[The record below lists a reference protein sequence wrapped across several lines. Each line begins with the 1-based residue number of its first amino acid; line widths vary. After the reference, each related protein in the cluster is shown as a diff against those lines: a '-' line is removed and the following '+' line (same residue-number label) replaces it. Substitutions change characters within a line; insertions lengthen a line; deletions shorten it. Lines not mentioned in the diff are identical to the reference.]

1 MATVVDLVARSGELK
16 RELAEFA
23 QQPRFDNELQLA
35 FDACLG
41 GLDWVD
47 DEHACN
53 ALDYFLF
60 QHRLR
65 DGRTVVES
73 FAATRP
79 GLDEPERTM
88 VLGWQDVV
96 EGLFEVGRRDGDTLI
111 LVNLVDELTYRVW
124 SNVGTAAFRPMR
136 PRSFLRTRLVP
147 VGDDWL
153 LSGISQVFPARS
165 RDALY
170 RAAAELSLRCPAW
183 VFRNPDK
190 LARGWELQRQD
201 RADFV
206 EFFGAD
212 LIVVSGHE
220 LTARL
225 QELAEFRTTRVHT
238 RLAASGTAPTLLPVP
253 TMDLS
258 DDLRDAGTV
267 GLIYDEIDGLG
278 FFAEF
283 GTVQAAFADPTL
295 LRRRLHRELVQSYL
309 KDDSVSPLVFRRLA
323 AADPDRASQVFQR
336 LLKRPRFRWDRD
348 GEPLLRRYKSSHF
361 GAPPLPQVVP
371 ISDRLT
377 AQFAP
382 PRRGRGDD
390 HHRPSPRRQQT
401 ARATRITSHSRTP
414 EIGQPAAV
422 AE

>member
-1 MATVVDLVARSGELK
+1 VRAVSTVVDLVARSGGLK
-16 RELAEFA
+16 RELVEFA
-23 QQPRFDNELQLA
+23 QQPRLDDELQEA

-47 DEHACN
+47 DEQACN

-79 GLDEPERTM
+79 DLDEPARDM
-88 VLGWQDVV
+88 LLGWRGVV
-96 EGLFEVGRRDGDTLI
+96 EGLFEVARREGDVLV
-111 LVNLVDELTYRVW
+111 LVNLVDELTYRVR
-124 SNVGTAAFRPMR
+124 SNMGTKAFRPMR
-136 PRSFLRTRLVP
+136 RRSFLRTRLVP
-147 VGDDWL
+147 VGEEWL

-165 RDALY
+165 RDHLH
-170 RAAAELSLRCPAW
+170 RAAAELSMRCPAW

-190 LARGWELQRQD
+190 LARAWELQRQD

-212 LIVVSGHE
+212 QIVVPGHE
-220 LTARL
+220 LAARL
-225 QELAEFRTTRVHT
+225 QELTDFRTTRVYD
-238 RLAASGTAPTLLPVP
+238 RLAAAGTAPTVSPAA

-258 DDLRDAGTV
+258 EDLQDAETV
-267 GLIYDEIDGLG
+267 GLIYDETEGLG

-283 GTVQAAFADPTL
+283 GIVQAAFADPTL
-295 LRRRLHRELVQSYL
+295 MRRRRHRELVQSYL

-323 AADPDRASQVFQR
+323 AADPDGASQVFQR
-336 LLKRPRFRWDRD
+336 LLKRPSFRWDRD
-348 GEPLLRRYKSSHF
+348 GEALLRRYKAAHF
-361 GAPPLPQVVP
+361 DTPPLPRVVP

-377 AQFAP
+377 AQF
-382 PRRGRGDD
+382 D
-390 HHRPSPRRQQT
+390 
-401 ARATRITSHSRTP
+401 
-414 EIGQPAAV
+414 QPAGSA
-422 AE
+422 ANA

>member
-1 MATVVDLVARSGELK
+1 MSTVVDLVARSGELK
-16 RELAEFA
+16 RELVEFA
-23 QQPRFDNELQLA
+23 QQPRLDNELQEA
-35 FDACLG
+35 FEACLG

-47 DEHACN
+47 EEQACN

-73 FAATRP
+73 YAATRSD
-79 GLDEPERTM
+79 LDEPARDM
-88 VLGWQDVV
+88 LLGWRDVV
-96 EGLFEVGRRDGDTLI
+96 EGLFEVGRREGDALV
-111 LVNLVDELTYRVW
+111 LVNLVDELTYRVR

-147 VGDDWL
+147 VGDEWL

-165 RDALY
+165 RDALH
-170 RAAAELSLRCPAW
+170 RAAAELSMRCPAW

-190 LARGWELQRQD
+190 LARAWELQRQD

-206 EFFGAD
+206 EFFGTD
-212 LIVVSGHE
+212 QIVVPGHE
-220 LTARL
+220 LADRL
-225 QELAEFRTTRVHT
+225 RELAEFRTTQIHD
-238 RLAASGTAPTLLPVP
+238 RLAASGTAPTLSPAA

-258 DDLRDAGTV
+258 DELQDAETV
-267 GLIYDEIDGLG
+267 GLIYDEIEGLG

-283 GTVQAAFADPTL
+283 GIVQAAFTDPIL
-295 LRRRLHRELVQSYL
+295 LRRRLHRGLVQSYL

-336 LLKRPRFRWDRD
+336 LLKRPRFGWDRD
-348 GEPLLRRYKSSHF
+348 GEPLLRRYKPAHF
-361 GAPPLPQVVP
+361 DTPPLPQAVP

-382 PRRGRGDD
+382 PRRARGERL
-390 HHRPSPRRQQT
+390 HGTEGLQTRPRSGSPADRRPQRRQHT
-401 ARATRITSHSRTP
+401 LER
-414 EIGQPAAV
+414 
-422 AE
+422 